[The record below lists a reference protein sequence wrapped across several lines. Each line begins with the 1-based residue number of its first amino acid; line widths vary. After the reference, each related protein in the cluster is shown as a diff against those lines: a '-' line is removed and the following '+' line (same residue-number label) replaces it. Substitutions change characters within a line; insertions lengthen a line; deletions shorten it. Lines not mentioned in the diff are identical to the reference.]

1 MQYVKI
7 KFYFLGL
14 DGFIFYLDKHFHHHD
29 KLQFDPFFS
38 GIYQYEV
45 GKHFL
50 LAKFLDL
57 NH

>member
-29 KLQFDPFFS
+29 KLEVIHLIQPQFL
-38 GIYQYEV
+38 QW
-45 GKHFL
+45 
-50 LAKFLDL
+50 
-57 NH
+57 